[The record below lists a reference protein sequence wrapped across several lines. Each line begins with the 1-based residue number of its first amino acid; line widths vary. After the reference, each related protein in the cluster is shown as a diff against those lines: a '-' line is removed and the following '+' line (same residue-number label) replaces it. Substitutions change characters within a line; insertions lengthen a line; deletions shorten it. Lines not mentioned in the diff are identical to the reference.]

1 MLWATSIWYLND
13 QREFALALDI
23 AERVLEERKSRL
35 VSRFD
40 RGVLEVLREAVSQ
53 ARDASVFVASF
64 SENGDQLSQ
73 WRGYCPS
80 SNGYSL
86 GFRTSDLRKLSRA
99 EQSFVLFPC
108 LYDEDSQSGLVEQVI
123 DAVFASA
130 NTIWVQEPDNSQRI
144 FRQAF
149 QEFGALLALV
159 SPIIKDRSFQEE
171 AEWRLVSL
179 PRTIDRTE
187 WRLVSLPR
195 TIDRTEW
202 QFRAGPSSLIPYYP
216 VTLADANHEFKL
228 DSVVVG
234 PTPNPGL
241 AASALESAAL
251 TKAVTI
257 REIPSS
263 SIPFRDW

>member
-1 MLWATSIWYLND
+1 M
-13 QREFALALDI
+13 
-23 AERVLEERKSRL
+23 
-35 VSRFD
+35 
-40 RGVLEVLREAVSQ
+40 LREAVSQ
-53 ARDASVFVASF
+53 ARDASDFVASF

-80 SNGYSL
+80 SNGYSD

-99 EQSFVLFPC
+99 ERSFVLFPC
-108 LYDEDSQSGLVEQVI
+108 LYDEDSQSGLVEQVV
-123 DAVFASA
+123 DAVFAYA

-144 FRQAF
+144 FREAF

-187 WRLVSLPR
+187 W
-195 TIDRTEW
+195 
-202 QFRAGPSSLIPYYP
+202 QFRAGRSSLIPYYP

-257 REIPSS
+257 REILSS